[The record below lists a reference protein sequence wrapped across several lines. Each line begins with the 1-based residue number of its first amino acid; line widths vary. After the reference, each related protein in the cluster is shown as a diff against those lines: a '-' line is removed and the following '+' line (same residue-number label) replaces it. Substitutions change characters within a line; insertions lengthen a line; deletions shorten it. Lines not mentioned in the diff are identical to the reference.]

1 MVETKMKTKIT
12 RYRFINF
19 GRGLYFMEAEAEKNG
34 KKYYCNIGI
43 IPGTETF
50 RDECDE
56 WVYGC
61 PVSEVDFNRPETFYA
76 EENMD
81 DVFEMMVEKWNA
93 SPSAPFNGKETYT
106 DWIVW

>member
-1 MVETKMKTKIT
+1 
-12 RYRFINF
+12 
-19 GRGLYFMEAEAEKNG
+19 MEAEAEKNG
-34 KKYYCNIGI
+34 KKYYCNMGI

-56 WVYGC
+56 WVYDC
-61 PVSEVDFNRPETFYA
+61 PVSEVDFNCPETFYA